1 MPKYLLSKEQSDYL
15 VSIIEGR
22 RVSEVTKMLNE
33 HFGTSF
39 TEKQIDAYKHNHKLK
54 SGIKPGRC
62 LGSCRKYTMEQIEYL
77 REIAPG
83 RGTDEIAR
91 MFNERW
97 GTNYTRQQIQSI
109 KKNYKIVSSWDTRF
123 KKGHVPANKGTTGMF
138 NVGGNIGSFSRGH
151 RPDNWCIV
159 PRCAFL

>member
-1 MPKYLLSKEQSDYL
+1 MPKYLLSKEQHDYV

-39 TEKQIDAYKHNHKLK
+39 SEKQIDAYKHNHKLK
-54 SGIKPGRC
+54 SGISPGRC

-91 MFNERW
+91 MFNE
-97 GTNYTRQQIQSI
+97 QIG
-109 KKNYKIVSSWDTRF
+109 RA
-123 KKGHVPANKGTTGMF
+123 HV
-138 NVGGNIGSFSRGH
+138 
-151 RPDNWCIV
+151 
-159 PRCAFL
+159 

>member
-1 MPKYLLSKEQSDYL
+1 MPKYLLSKEQHDYL

-33 HFGTSF
+33 HFGASF

-54 SGIKPGRC
+54 SGISPGRC

-83 RGTDEIAR
+83 RGTDEIAG

-109 KKNYKIVSSWDTRF
+109 KKNYKIVSS
-123 KKGHVPANKGTTGMF
+123 
-138 NVGGNIGSFSRGH
+138 
-151 RPDNWCIV
+151 
-159 PRCAFL
+159 

>member
-54 SGIKPGRC
+54 SGINPGRC

-97 GTNYTRQQIQSI
+97 GTNYTRQQILQACSMLVVI
-109 KKNYKIVSSWDTRF
+109 LEASVEAI
-123 KKGHVPANKGTTGMF
+123 GQITGALLELRLRARMAT
-138 NVGGNIGSFSRGH
+138 
-151 RPDNWCIV
+151 CM
-159 PRCAFL
+159 

>member
-39 TEKQIDAYKHNHKLK
+39 TENQIDAYKHNHKLK
-54 SGIKPGRC
+54 SGINPGRC

-77 REIAPG
+77 TEKKVNRILHKINRAIKMKQAINEDFVERL
-83 RGTDEIAR
+83 RG
-91 MFNERW
+91 
-97 GTNYTRQQIQSI
+97 
-109 KKNYKIVSSWDTRF
+109 
-123 KKGHVPANKGTTGMF
+123 
-138 NVGGNIGSFSRGH
+138 
-151 RPDNWCIV
+151 C
-159 PRCAFL
+159 